1 MVDAQQESVCTLA
14 APNAERLARAEHK
27 ASGQV
32 AGAWQCNQAVLHVF
46 YEAARGAIDVVD
58 EPVIAACVWLP
69 LSVRCGS

>member
-1 MVDAQQESVCTLA
+1 
-14 APNAERLARAEHK
+14 
-27 ASGQV
+27 V